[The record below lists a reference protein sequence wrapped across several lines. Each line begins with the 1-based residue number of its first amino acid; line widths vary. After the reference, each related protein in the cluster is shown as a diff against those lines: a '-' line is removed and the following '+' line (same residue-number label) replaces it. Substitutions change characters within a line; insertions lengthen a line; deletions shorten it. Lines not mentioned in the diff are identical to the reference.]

1 MSLLSWKNGFDD
13 VYLHE
18 LKRETRRKLI
28 KQAGVTMS
36 EFQENIAQEAYG
48 YLKPEFLNFTS
59 RSNFMNEQPVPH
71 VAQVHW

>member
-1 MSLLSWKNGFDD
+1 
-13 VYLHE
+13 
-18 LKRETRRKLI
+18 
-28 KQAGVTMS
+28 MS

-59 RSNFMNEQPVPH
+59 RSNIMNEQPVPH